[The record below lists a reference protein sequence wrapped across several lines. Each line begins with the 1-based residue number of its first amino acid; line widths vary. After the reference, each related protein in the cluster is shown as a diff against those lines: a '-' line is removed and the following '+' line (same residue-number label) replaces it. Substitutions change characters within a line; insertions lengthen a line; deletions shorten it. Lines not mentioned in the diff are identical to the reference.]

1 MTRFSQIAAALVGSV
16 MLLSPIAGQAQ
27 APAGGYYTAIPVA
40 KPTKTSLITHSTV
53 WKWNDSAF
61 VANKAPER
69 GSIVCELIVQRVG
82 ALSAF
87 TAGGQ
92 AFDADALAKCNARAK

>member
-1 MTRFSQIAAALVGSV
+1 MTRPLPIAAALTGFA
-16 MLLSPIAGQAQ
+16 MLLSPVAGQAQ
-27 APAGGYYTAIPVA
+27 APANGYYTAIPA
-40 KPTKTSLITHSTV
+40 AQPTKTSLVTHSTV
-53 WKWNDSAF
+53 WNWRDSAF

-69 GSIVCELIVQRVG
+69 ENVVCELIAQRVG
-82 ALSAF
+82 KLNSF

>member
-1 MTRFSQIAAALVGSV
+1 MTRSLSIAAALAGLA

-27 APAGGYYTAIPVA
+27 APAGGYYTAIPA
-40 KPTKTSLITHSTV
+40 AQPTKTSFVTHTTV
-53 WKWNDSAF
+53 WKWNEGAF

-69 GSIVCELIVQRVG
+69 ENVVCELIAQRVG
-82 ALSAF
+82 KLNSFAVA
-87 TAGGQ
+87 GQ

>member
-1 MTRFSQIAAALVGSV
+1 MTRFSSIATALVGTV

-27 APAGGYYTAIPVA
+27 APAGGYYTAVPVA
-40 KPTKTSLITHSTV
+40 KPTKTSLVTHTTV
-53 WKWNDSAF
+53 WKWQDTAF

-69 GSIVCELIVQRVG
+69 ENVVCELIVQRVG

-87 TAGGQ
+87 TVAGQ
-92 AFDADALAKCNARAK
+92 ALDADALAKCNARAK

>member
-1 MTRFSQIAAALVGSV
+1 MTRSLSIAAALAGFA
-16 MLLSPIAGQAQ
+16 MLLSPVAGQAQ
-27 APAGGYYTAIPVA
+27 APAGGYYTAIPA
-40 KPTKTSLITHSTV
+40 AQPTKTSFVTHTTV

-61 VANKAPER
+61 VAGKAPER
-69 GSIVCELIVQRVG
+69 ENVVCELIAQRVG
-82 ALSAF
+82 KLSSF

>member
-1 MTRFSQIAAALVGSV
+1 MTRSLTIAAALAGFA
-16 MLLSPIAGQAQ
+16 MLLSPVAGQAQ
-27 APAGGYYTAIPVA
+27 AQAGGYYIATPVA
-40 KPTKTSLITHSTV
+40 QPTKTSLVTHTTV
-53 WKWNDSAF
+53 WKWSDSAF

-69 GSIVCELIVQRVG
+69 ENVVCELIAQRVG
-82 ALSAF
+82 KLNSF